1 VPSQTFRTADGWLV
15 LMVMKEKFWE
25 RLVERI
31 GRPDLGAD
39 PRFRTFDARLRH
51 RKVLAPLLDAEFLR
65 RSTAEWIELLR
76 GFVPVAPVHGLSEAL
91 ADEQVR
97 AREMIV
103 EVDHPRFGT
112 LRELG
117 CPIKMDG
124 VTPRYEAGAP
134 LGADTAALL
143 EEIGVN
149 ATELATLR
157 ARGVV

>member
-1 VPSQTFRTADGWLV
+1 
-15 LMVMKEKFWE
+15 MVMKEKFWE
-25 RLVERI
+25 RLVEQI

-39 PRFRTFDARLRH
+39 PRFRTFADRLQNRDLL
-51 RKVLAPLLDAEFLR
+51 VPLLDAEFLR
-65 RSTAEWIELLR
+65 RTTAEWIERLR

-103 EVDHPRFGT
+103 AVDHPRFGA

-124 VTPRYEAGAP
+124 VTPRYEPGAP

-143 EEIGVN
+143 AEVGVG
-149 ATELATLR
+149 AAELAALR